1 MKIGLVLTPLND
13 LNLKLASQIGVTD
26 VVYYHMEDMPSSYSE
41 LLSWKNKIAE
51 AGLTLSVIEGGPPMD
66 QIVLA
71 KPGRDDQIAY
81 FKECLVNMGKAGIPV
96 LCYSFMPWSLRVA
109 RTSYQTPI
117 RGEALTSS
125 FDFEK
130 WDDNFRTEDGET
142 TSEEMWENLSYFL
155 KAVLPTAEQA
165 GVKLALHPD
174 DPPINPLCGLARIF
188 SEPRSFDRLIDMA
201 KSPSNGITMCQGTF
215 AEMDADVPALIE
227 RFSEHIHF
235 AHFRDIRGDSK
246 NFVEV
251 FQDDGKTDMFKAMQA
266 YHKTG
271 YTGVIRPDHVPL
283 LINEQGHDVGD
294 KAEGYFSGKAS
305 GYTMLGRL
313 FAVGYMRGLIEAVE
327 KSDN

>member
-1 MKIGLVLTPLND
+1 MKIGLVLTPLNH

-26 VVYYHMEDMPSSYSE
+26 VVYYHMENMPSTYSE
-41 LLSWKNKIAE
+41 ILGWKNKVAE

-71 KPGRDDQIAY
+71 KPGRDQQIAY
-81 FKECLVNMGKAGIPV
+81 FKECLINMGKAGIPV

-130 WDDNFRTEDGET
+130 WDDNLRTEDGET
-142 TSEEMWENLSYFL
+142 TPEEMWENLNYFL

-174 DPPINPLCGLARIF
+174 DPPINPLRGLARIF
-188 SEPRSFDRLIDMA
+188 SEPKSFDRLIDMA

-227 RFSEHIHF
+227 RFSEHIYF
-235 AHFRDIRGDSK
+235 AHFRDIRGDNK

-251 FQDDGKTDMFKAMQA
+251 FQDDGKTDMFEAMQA
-266 YHKTG
+266 YYKTG
-271 YTGVIRPDHVPL
+271 YSGVIRPDHVPL
-283 LINEQGHDVGD
+283 LINEQGHDTGD

-305 GYTMLGRL
+305 GYTMQGRL
-313 FAVGYMRGLIEAVE
+313 FAVGYMRGLIEAVQ
-327 KSDN
+327 KSEN